1 MTLNFRESKNSF
13 PGSIVNTIFTIKTK
27 QTNIWSYQ
35 NTSWIPKRREAY
47 LLTLS
52 VPVCYQHSTSLYIT
66 HKKIRHI
73 VMRID
78 QTKQNSHKTY
88 SSWENL
94 TIQLGLKELIK
105 HNKTT
110 GIKLI
115 WVQLL
120 MVFIF
125 NESCFIS
132 LFVNS
137 PKLQH
142 YTDNEKFQT
151 AWID

>member
-1 MTLNFRESKNSF
+1 MRLLVKIHNF
-13 PGSIVNTIFTIKTK
+13 T
-27 QTNIWSYQ
+27 
-35 NTSWIPKRREAY
+35 
-47 LLTLS
+47 TLS
-52 VPVCYQHSTSLYIT
+52 VPVCYHHPTSLYIT

-115 WVQLL
+115 
-120 MVFIF
+120 
-125 NESCFIS
+125 
-132 LFVNS
+132 
-137 PKLQH
+137 
-142 YTDNEKFQT
+142 
-151 AWID
+151 